1 MKSGI
6 LDKNRKEVKK
16 GDILIFPYVTPNGY
30 IENTNEEDF
39 RALVLFKH
47 GCFGIET
54 KTEFVPLMEWMDRQL
69 GDYIPNCGNKVV
81 YLETYPF
88 WIADSE

>member
-6 LDKNRKEVKK
+6 LDKNKKEVKK
-16 GDILIFPYVTPNGY
+16 GDILVFPYVTPKGDV
-30 IENTNEEDF
+30 TRDEDF
-39 RALVLFKH
+39 RRTVLFKY
-47 GCFGIET
+47 GCFGFET
-54 KTEFVPLMEWMDRQL
+54 QTEFIPLMEWMDRKL
-69 GDYIPNCGNKVV
+69 GDYVPNCGNKVV